1 MAGGTARARPDWAGA
16 SVDVGSILRRSMAKN
31 RRKTGCFRPD
41 RAKIAQSL
49 RWIKQPTWAIARDKM
64 SINQRKF
71 SKTNITF
78 VALQQ
83 FLVNLGIRV
92 DQGFPVCTARWPG
105 ARAAMAR
112 RRIRASQQEKI
123 QKKQGREFLAKK
135 SAGDKPALQSTKE
148 K

>member
-78 VALQQ
+78 VASQQ
-83 FLVNLGIRV
+83 FLLDFGAGV
-92 DQGFPVCTARWPG
+92 DQGFPVCAARWQS

-123 QKKQGREFLAKK
+123 QKKQGREF
-135 SAGDKPALQSTKE
+135 
-148 K
+148 